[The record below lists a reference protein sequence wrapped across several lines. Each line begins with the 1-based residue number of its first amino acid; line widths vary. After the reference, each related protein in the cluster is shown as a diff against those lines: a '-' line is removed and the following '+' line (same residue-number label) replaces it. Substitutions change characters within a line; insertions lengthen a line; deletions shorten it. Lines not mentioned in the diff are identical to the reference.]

1 MKETDC
7 IFFQLAKANQLAGRF
22 LGAKV
27 SPLNITSVQ
36 AMVLVFLDVA
46 DRFTSS
52 ERVKKTELDSATLSG
67 ILDRL
72 EAAGFIERKGN
83 PDDRRS
89 VRIHLTAKGKVMSR
103 EAKKMIS
110 EANLE
115 FLEILTAAQKSDLHT
130 IIKKLRQHVQC

>member
-22 LGAKV
+22 LSAKV

-36 AMVLVFLDVA
+36 AMVLGFLDDE
-46 DRFTSS
+46 DRLTSS
-52 ERVKKTELDSATLSG
+52 ELGKKSELDSATLSG

-72 EAAGFIERKGN
+72 ETAGFIERKGN

-89 VRIHLTAKGKVMSR
+89 VRIHLTARGKVMSQ
-103 EAKKMIS
+103 EAKKMIG
-110 EANLE
+110 EANAE
-115 FLEILTAAQKSDLHT
+115 FLEVLTAAQKSDLHA
-130 IIKKLRQHVQC
+130 IIKILRQHVQC